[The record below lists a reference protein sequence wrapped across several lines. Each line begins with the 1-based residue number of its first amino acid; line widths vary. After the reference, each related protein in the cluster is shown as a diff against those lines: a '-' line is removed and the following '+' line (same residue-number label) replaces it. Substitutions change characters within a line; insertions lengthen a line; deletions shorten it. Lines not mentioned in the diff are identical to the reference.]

1 MDKWLKKPVAKKRKH
16 GEFSYFSYINYMT
29 IYSHKFL
36 TDCKL
41 SELRIALINTITNHY
56 IFVIL
61 RKVALFQHDYSKFSE
76 ERFLDDFKKLSWED
90 LYDEN
95 LNINYKF
102 DKFFGR
108 VNYTVHDHVPL
119 K

>member
-41 SELRIALINTITNHY
+41 SELRIALINTITTT
-56 IFVIL
+56 IFL
-61 RKVALFQHDYSKFSE
+61 STLDLEEDSE
-76 ERFLDDFKKLSWED
+76 KAEDNSQNKRNTESLD
-90 LYDEN
+90 
-95 LNINYKF
+95 
-102 DKFFGR
+102 
-108 VNYTVHDHVPL
+108 V
-119 K
+119 

>member
-29 IYSHKFL
+29 IYFHKFL

-56 IFVIL
+56 IFVYFRL
-61 RKVALFQHDYSKFSE
+61 EEDSE
-76 ERFLDDFKKLSWED
+76 KTENNSQNKRNTESLD
-90 LYDEN
+90 
-95 LNINYKF
+95 
-102 DKFFGR
+102 
-108 VNYTVHDHVPL
+108 V
-119 K
+119 

>member
-41 SELRIALINTITNHY
+41 SELRIALINTITNHSRGGTHD
-56 IFVIL
+56 IFGRGCATIKSL
-61 RKVALFQHDYSKFSE
+61 YRP
-76 ERFLDDFKKLSWED
+76 FLEFLTKKLD
-90 LYDEN
+90 PFRN
-95 LNINYKF
+95 F
-102 DKFFGR
+102 C
-108 VNYTVHDHVPL
+108 T
-119 K
+119 